1 MTNVNSSCYNFVIT
15 MKQKIRPI
23 GNSAAVILPKSLL
36 EEGDVRIGTSVNITY
51 QKDMGGYFI
60 EIPKK
65 KTQQPTGKLSQ
76 EFQGWLNSFIKE
88 DAALLDELSGR

>member
-1 MTNVNSSCYNFVIT
+1 

-23 GNSAAVILPKSLL
+23 GNSAAVILPKPLL

-51 QKDMGGYFI
+51 KADMGGYFI

-65 KTQQPTGKLSQ
+65 KTKQPSDKLSL
-76 EFQGWLNSFIKE
+76 EFQGWLNTFLKE
-88 DAALLDELSGR
+88 DANLLDELASR